1 MNHLMPKTQQ
11 LDEVYSVLERHK
23 LVKLLKHQMTQ
34 IVQYLI
40 KEVAF
45 VVKNLLT
52 KKKKKL
58 QAQMAS
64 RVNSTTHLRK

>member
-11 LDEVYSVLERHK
+11 LDEVYSVLKRHK

-52 KKKKKL
+52 KKKKNCRPRWL
-58 QAQMAS
+58 PG
-64 RVNSTTHLRK
+64 